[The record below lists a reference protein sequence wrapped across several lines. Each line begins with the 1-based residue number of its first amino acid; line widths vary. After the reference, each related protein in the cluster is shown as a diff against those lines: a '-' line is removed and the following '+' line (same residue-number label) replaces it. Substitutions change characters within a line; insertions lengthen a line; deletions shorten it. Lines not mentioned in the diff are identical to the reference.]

1 MLNPFVVRI
10 HKRDYRIE
18 TVCDA
23 DSIMHEVF
31 TDTEKLFSLEMG
43 ADANWKTVEPEVM
56 LADQALIAEIGD
68 AIMKHY
74 TF

>member
-1 MLNPFVVRI
+1 
-10 HKRDYRIE
+10 
-18 TVCDA
+18 
-23 DSIMHEVF
+23 MHEVF

-43 ADANWKTVEPEVM
+43 ADANWKTVEPEVI